1 MTEAISQYGRQNLSD
16 NTVRSSADKVKK
28 SSTSQ
33 SASSTGSTGS
43 SERSAPAS
51 RGEDTV
57 ALSSVA
63 QRAMA
68 EPDFDRAK
76 VEAIKQAISEGQY
89 PLDSRRIAESF
100 VAIERMIRE

>member
-1 MTEAISQYGRQNLSD
+1 MTDAISQYGRQNLSD
-16 NTVRSSADKVKK
+16 NAVRNSADKVKK

-33 SASSTGSTGS
+33 SAGSTGSTGG
-43 SERSAPAS
+43 SERSAPTS
-51 RGEDTV
+51 RGGDTV
-57 ALSSVA
+57 SLSNVA
-63 QRAMA
+63 QKAMA

-76 VEAIKQAISEGQY
+76 VEAIKQAISQGQY

>member
-1 MTEAISQYGRQNLSD
+1 MTDAISQYGRQNLSD
-16 NTVRSSADKVKK
+16 NAVRSSADKVKK

-33 SASSTGSTGS
+33 SASSTGS

>member
-1 MTEAISQYGRQNLSD
+1 MTDAISQYGRQNLSD
-16 NTVRSSADKVKK
+16 NTVRNSADKVKK

>member
-1 MTEAISQYGRQNLSD
+1 MTDAISQYGRQTLSD
-16 NTVRSSADKVKK
+16 STVRSSADKARKA
-28 SSTSQ
+28 SSSQ
-33 SASSTGSTGS
+33 SASTLGASEG

-57 ALSSVA
+57 SLSNIA
-63 QRAMA
+63 QKAMA

-76 VEAIKQAISEGQY
+76 VEAIKQAISQGQY

>member
-1 MTEAISQYGRQNLSD
+1 MTDAISQYGRQNLSD

-68 EPDFDRAK
+68 EPDCDRAK

>member
-1 MTEAISQYGRQNLSD
+1 MTDAISQYGRQNLSD
-16 NTVRSSADKVKK
+16 NAVRNSADKVKK